1 MVSCKFRVFIEI
13 GLQILSFLLGKI
25 YSFIFFWLHFTSCL
39 AYFLLW
45 RVHNNGLDWFSNC
58 TVPGPAESVS
68 DPVVMKHVVFPSG
81 GDGNCCCS
89 ASEDYLGCAVQICTS
104 SSSSPSVCVVVLN
117 SYKHGLDG
125 LYRVLREEG
134 AVKLMNGATMAS
146 SRATLM
152 TIGQVIIGRR
162 LDISPIL
169 TGHGCQVFGIP
180 KSYCDQNLVGI
191 RRWLVY
197 QVT

>member
-1 MVSCKFRVFIEI
+1 MCCTN
-13 GLQILSFLLGKI
+13 
-25 YSFIFFWLHFTSCL
+25 LHIIVIIT
-39 AYFLLW
+39 
-45 RVHNNGLDWFSNC
+45 
-58 TVPGPAESVS
+58 
-68 DPVVMKHVVFPSG
+68 
-81 GDGNCCCS
+81 
-89 ASEDYLGCAVQICTS
+89 IC
-104 SSSSPSVCVVVLN
+104 VCVVVLN